1 MRNLKRVLSLG
12 MTAAMISGLMVSAG
26 AAGYTDVTAEDNV
39 EAIEVLQAVGIMV
52 GDEGGKFNPDQ
63 NVTRNEMAVIM
74 SNLMD
79 YRVATYAGTSPF
91 TDVPSWAEPYVA
103 ACYTNGIV
111 AGTSATTF
119 GGNDTVT
126 AGQAALMLMKAL
138 GYFQYQSDFGSDWL
152 LATTQV
158 ATRINLFNG
167 VEAGVREAMTRNDV
181 AQLVLNTLCST
192 LVDAENNNINVDT
205 GNTSITLGNT
215 KYYYRVDTK
224 GGSSAAGGVSSD
236 PKYYAIDGDKYATG
250 IDNATG
256 RTLELGEE
264 LYEGDLKRF
273 TGVRDTYGRPAT
285 EWKYELNKI
294 GTYTDTPLATYD
306 TKVSKDE
313 LYNLI
318 GKSNIDRLSYSKTP
332 QLSVYANGVD
342 VDVAPNVGNL
352 NNAINTGA
360 TVDRD
365 AHLFE
370 RNNSGAAGIG
380 YTNAVAGNGV
390 RTEVYLDGDGNV
402 DIVYINTYLMKA
414 TSNYNADKGIISV
427 EVLTDPTMMNANGK
441 ITVTQLN
448 DDEFENIKN
457 FKEDDYILYTVGD
470 DGKTVA
476 SVEAA
481 KVVTGKV
488 DSYSEGS
495 YVTLDGTKYE
505 YASKIEGAKTSSGG
519 TNKNS
524 AATKY
529 RVGDT
534 ASVVV
539 DNNGYVLYV
548 DSAAI
553 SLGNYVYI
561 SEFDK
566 TSNFSDTTYVA
577 KAYFA
582 DGTTKEITLN
592 DYENVKLNANTK
604 SGSIIDQVYNDAN
617 KNGVIDGSEAVVS
630 AGWYSYSVNS
640 DGKYNLFNADDAN
653 YVDKRQTSVKEI
665 KGGKADFAG
674 SLLANENSVL
684 IVKNEDKELVAY
696 TGVKNFPTITSATNM
711 TVFALTDQDTGYVKV
726 AYVDASSAKIDDN
739 AQESLTIF
747 LKKTSTYIDTS
758 DNEEVDVWSVIMDGE
773 VKSIEVKDGNGTPTF
788 NAGETYYKLKV
799 DKDGFYEESRDY
811 LFNGDEKDTMKTG
824 TVNGKLEV
832 SGSSLKMVGTL
843 KNGASESA
851 ATIDSYIVTNDT
863 QIVVVMRPST
873 TTVYGTAVAGDSKLA
888 QDQMVDKSA
897 SWESKTVTGKQLDNM
912 FGDYTTVYGTWYV
925 VRSAT
930 DSNVVEKLYLDING
944 VQ

>member
-39 EAIEVLQAVGIMV
+39 EAIEVLQTVGIMV
-52 GDEGGKFNPDQ
+52 GDESGNFNPDQ

-79 YRVATYAGTSPF
+79 YRVATYQGTSPF

-103 ACYTNGIV
+103 ACYANGIV

-158 ATRINLFNG
+158 GTRINLFDG

-224 GGSSAAGGVSSD
+224 GGSSAAGGASSD

-285 EWKYELNKI
+285 EWKYKLDMV
-294 GTYTDTPLATYD
+294 GTYTETPLASYD
-306 TKVSKDE
+306 KKVSKDE

-318 GKSNIDRLSYSKTP
+318 GKTNIDRLSYYSRP
-332 QLSVYANGVD
+332 RLSVYANGVD
-342 VDVAPNVGNL
+342 VDFAPDGDIL
-352 NNAINTGA
+352 NAINNGER
-360 TVDRD
+360 VQRD
-365 AHLFE
+365 ADLFE
-370 RNNSGAAGIG
+370 RNNSGAAGVS

-414 TSNYNADKGIISV
+414 TNDYNADKGIINV
-427 EVLTDPTMMNANGK
+427 EVLTDPSMMNADGK
-441 ITVTQLN
+441 VTVTQLS

-457 FKEDDYILYTVGD
+457 FKEGDYILYTVGD
-470 DGKTVA
+470 NGKTVA

-488 DSYSEGS
+488 DAYSKGS

-505 YASKIEGAKTSSGG
+505 YASKIEGASTASGVAVKDSAG
-519 TNKNS
+519 TE
-524 AATKY
+524 Y

-534 ASVVV
+534 ASIVV

-548 DSAAI
+548 DSAAV

-561 SEFDK
+561 AEFDT
-566 TSNFSDTTYVA
+566 TSNFSNTNVIA
-577 KAYFA
+577 LAYFS
-582 DGTTKEITLN
+582 DGTVKEITLN
-592 DYENVKLNANTK
+592 QYENNKISYVNTTTAK
-604 SGSIIDQVYNDAN
+604 DS
-617 KNGVIDGSEAVVS
+617 NGYTITN
-630 AGWYSYSVNS
+630 GWYAYSVNS
-640 DGKYNLFNADDAN
+640 SSQYNLFEAQDAK
-653 YVDKRQTSVKEI
+653 YVDEQSLETTKIE
-665 KGGKADFAG
+665 GGQADFASG
-674 SLLANENSVL
+674 DGHVWNENAKGWVSAHVDLLGNENSVL
-684 IVKNEDKELVAY
+684 VVLDEDDEVTAY
-696 TGVKNFPTITSATNM
+696 TGVKNFPTITGAT
-711 TVFALTDQDTGYVKV
+711 VKIHALVDHETGYVKV
-726 AYVDASSAKIDDN
+726 AYVDARKANIEDN
-739 AQESLTIF
+739 AQESMTIF

-773 VKSIEVKDGNGTPTF
+773 VKSIEVKDGNGVNNFTV
-788 NAGETYYKLKV
+788 GGVYYKLST
-799 DKDGFYEESRDY
+799 DKDGFYED
-811 LFNGDEKDTMKTG
+811 
-824 TVNGKLEV
+824 GKLFSSSGKQVLQNGAINGILAV
-832 SGSSLKMVGTL
+832 SGNSLKM
-843 KNGASESA
+843 GAA
-851 ATIDSYIVTNDT
+851 QSYIVTSDT
-863 QIVVVMRPST
+863 EIVVVMRPDADT
-873 TTVYGTAVAGDSKLA
+873 YGQTAAEKLAGD
-888 QDQMVDKSA
+888 QMIDKSA

-912 FGDYTTVYGTWYV
+912 FGDYTTVYGNWYV
-925 VRSAT
+925 VRTSS

-944 VQ
+944 VVD